1 MKMRS
6 DTKTLIKCIAIP
18 LIVGGLAAFLTREGM
33 EYYMEEVTK
42 PALTPPGWVFS
53 VVWTILYVMMGYA
66 SFLVVEEGTGDQKT
80 ARILYF
86 AQLFLNVCWPI
97 VFFNFRWYLFAFAW
111 LLILWFLVLA
121 TIRAF
126 ADIEPKAGKVLIPY
140 LLWLTFA
147 AYLNFGVY
155 LLN

>member
-1 MKMRS
+1 MRE
-6 DTKTLIKCIAIP
+6 DTKRLIKNVAIP
-18 LIVGGLAAFLTREGM
+18 LIVGGVAAFFTMEGM
-33 EYYMEEVTK
+33 EYYKEEVTK
-42 PALTPPGWVFS
+42 PALTPPPWVFS
-53 VVWTILYVMMGYA
+53 VVWTILYALMGYA
-66 SFLVVEEGTGDQKT
+66 SFLVEEDGTGDQKT
-80 ARILYF
+80 ARTLYF
-86 AQLFLNVCWPI
+86 AQLFFNFCWPF

-126 ADIEPKAGKVLIPY
+126 YAIESKAGKILIPY

-147 AYLNFGVY
+147 AYLNFAVY

>member
-1 MKMRS
+1 MRF

-18 LIVGGLAAFLTREGM
+18 LIVGGLAAFLTRDGM
-33 EYYMEEVTK
+33 KYYIEEITK
-42 PALTPPGWVFS
+42 PALTPPPWVFS

-66 SFLVVEEGTGDQKT
+66 SFLVIEEGTGDQKT
-80 ARILYF
+80 ARMIYF
-86 AQLFLNVCWPI
+86 AQLFFNFFWSI
-97 VFFNFRWYLFAFAW
+97 IFFNLRWYLFAFAW

-121 TIRAF
+121 TIKAF
-126 ADIEPKAGKVLIPY
+126 AEIEPKAGKVLIPY
-140 LLWLTFA
+140 LIWLTFA

>member
-1 MKMRS
+1 MRT
-6 DTKTLIKCIAIP
+6 DTKRLIGCVAIP
-18 LIVGGLAAFLTREGM
+18 LLVGDLAAFLTMEGM
-33 EYYMEEVTK
+33 EYYKEEVTK
-42 PALTPPGWVFS
+42 PALTPPPWVFS
-53 VVWTILYVMMGYA
+53 VVWTILYVVMGYA
-66 SFLVVEEGTGDQKT
+66 SFLVNEEGTGDQKT
-80 ARILYF
+80 ARFLYF
-86 AQLFLNVCWPI
+86 AQLFFNFCWPI

-111 LLILWFLVLA
+111 LLCLWFLVLA

-126 ADIEPKAGKVLIPY
+126 GDISPKAGKLLIPY

>member
-1 MKMRS
+1 MRS
-6 DTKTLIKCIAIP
+6 DTKILIKCVAIP
-18 LIVGGLAAFLTREGM
+18 LLVGGLAAFLTRGGV
-33 EYYMEEVTK
+33 EYYVEEVTK
-42 PALTPPGWVFS
+42 PALTPPAWVFS

-66 SFLVVEEGTGDQKT
+66 SFLVIEEGTGDQKT
-80 ARILYF
+80 ARNLYF
-86 AQLFLNVCWPI
+86 VQLFFNFCWPI

-121 TIRAF
+121 TIKVF
-126 ADIEPKAGKVLIPY
+126 AEIEPKAGKVLLPY
-140 LLWLTFA
+140 LIWLTFA